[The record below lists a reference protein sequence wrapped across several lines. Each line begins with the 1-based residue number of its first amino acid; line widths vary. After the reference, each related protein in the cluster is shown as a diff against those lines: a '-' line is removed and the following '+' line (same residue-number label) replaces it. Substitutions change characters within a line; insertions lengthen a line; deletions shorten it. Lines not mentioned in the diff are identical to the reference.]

1 MKIHPRM
8 LPVRRVKQILMF
20 SLVNILVSHRLV
32 SAINPTES
40 STELSNEELKQQLQE
55 ALEVSNGAECAA
67 LEICISF

>member
-1 MKIHPRM
+1 
-8 LPVRRVKQILMF
+8 MF